1 MSFVKIKFYLSLTPA
16 NNMASAIK
24 FMDIF
29 LLSSYLQFAVKSF
42 DIQFPAFGKRGEVLT
57 YADAIMTKIMR
68 FFHGFQQI
76 FFVCHRLIAFPSYQ
90 TILSA

>member
-1 MSFVKIKFYLSLTPA
+1 MTG
-16 NNMASAIK
+16 AIK
-24 FMDIF
+24 FMYIF

-42 DIQFPAFGKRGEVLT
+42 EIQFPAFGKGGEVLT

-76 FFVCHRLIAFPSYQ
+76 FFVYRHNRLVGKSVVTGARK
-90 TILSA
+90 AG

>member
-1 MSFVKIKFYLSLTPA
+1 
-16 NNMASAIK
+16 MASAIK

-57 YADAIMTKIMR
+57 YADAIMTKIMW

-76 FFVCHRLIAFPSYQ
+76 FFCLSQADCFSKLPTNLIGIIDWSVKV
-90 TILSA
+90 

>member
-1 MSFVKIKFYLSLTPA
+1 
-16 NNMASAIK
+16 MAGATK

-42 DIQFPAFGKRGEVLT
+42 DIQFPAFGKGGEVLT

-68 FFHGFQQI
+68 FFHGFQQS

-90 TILSA
+90 PILSA